1 MGLGIGF
8 EDSPVDR
15 RVDDKGRGEGVAP
28 QTGDEGLGLPIS
40 FRALS
45 RIPIDKSRFG
55 RGNPRK
61 TNSNFSVFSSGNG

>member
-1 MGLGIGF
+1 MGLDIGF

-15 RVDDKGRGEGVAP
+15 ASMTKGAA
-28 QTGDEGLGLPIS
+28 
-40 FRALS
+40 RASHRRAAMKVWVFQYLS
-45 RIPIDKSRFG
+45 ALYPCIPIDKSLSG